1 MGCSAP
7 CEQRP
12 LPSVCA
18 CACVTPGGPA
28 PSHGLRYRL
37 SPARVGAQPRG
48 PRCPDLCVALQEE
61 AGENEPR
68 WGGGAS
74 RRPPEHQGGLTRLV
88 WEEKAEAGL
97 GRGRIRGKGSERFGE
112 VAHRQ
117 PRRSGS
123 AFPSQAADRGGEVWE
138 GPAIPPHTAPQLYLL
153 FPRRWVDAA
162 GGEKGRPGG
171 AEPRG
176 RRRQEHLRDA
186 APCPADAKRGGKPP
200 AARPAPSFE
209 GWGLKAR
216 KGPERGPPS
225 RRAGVGGSDI
235 PGRVPLLRFPEQ
247 PPAAA
252 PGCGCRCCCCCPSC
266 SPPCRPR
273 SSPRSR

>member
-1 MGCSAP
+1 MRVRA
-7 CEQRP
+7 R
-12 LPSVCA
+12 
-18 CACVTPGGPA
+18 VTPGGPA

-176 RRRQEHLRDA
+176 RRRQGASTRRRSLPGRRGERGETSGC
-186 APCPADAKRGGKPP
+186 AP
-200 AARPAPSFE
+200 
-209 GWGLKAR
+209 
-216 KGPERGPPS
+216 GPELR
-225 RRAGVGGSDI
+225 GVGAKS
-235 PGRVPLLRFPEQ
+235 
-247 PPAAA
+247 
-252 PGCGCRCCCCCPSC
+252 
-266 SPPCRPR
+266 
-273 SSPRSR
+273 